1 MKRELKI
8 GDSQIITIA
17 DNGIVTVPCEARMN
31 ISEIA
36 DLFGIFYQTAKRCVR
51 DIEKSGIAN
60 GDYSMCSTVEGLKV
74 FPDYYG
80 LDMITAIAFR
90 VQSAK
95 ADIFR
100 RWIVRRIT
108 EVGSLRTTLLLL
120 QNATL
125 N

>member
-8 GDSQIITIA
+8 GNSQIITIA
-17 DNGIVTVPCEARMN
+17 DNGTVTVPYKVRMN
-31 ISEIA
+31 IFEIA

-60 GDYSMCSTVEGLKV
+60 GDYSMHSTVERLKV
-74 FPDYYG
+74 CPDYYG

-90 VQSAK
+90 VRSAK

-100 RWIVRRIT
+100 KWVIHKTTKADLSEIILQ
-108 EVGSLRTTLLLL
+108 SLQRT
-120 QNATL
+120 AL

>member
-17 DNGIVTVPCEARMN
+17 DNGTVTVPYKVRMN
-31 ISEIA
+31 ISETA

-51 DIEKSGIAN
+51 EIEKSGIAN

-74 FPDYYG
+74 CPDYYG
-80 LDMITAIAFR
+80 LDMITAITFR

-95 ADIFR
+95 AGIFR
-100 RWIVRRIT
+100 RWVVRRIT

>member
-17 DNGIVTVPCEARMN
+17 DNGTVTVPCKVRMN

-51 DIEKSGIAN
+51 DIEKSGISN

-74 FPDYYG
+74 CPDYYG

-95 ADIFR
+95 AEIFR
-100 RWIVRRIT
+100 KWVIHK
-108 EVGSLRTTLLLL
+108 TTKADLSGIIL
-120 QNATL
+120 QPLQKMAL

>member
-8 GDSQIITIA
+8 GNSQIITIT
-17 DNGIVTVPCEARMN
+17 DNGIVTVPYKVRMN

-36 DLFGIFYQTAKRCVR
+36 DLFGIFYQTVKRCVR
-51 DIEKSGIAN
+51 DIEKSDIAN
-60 GDYSMCSTVEGLKV
+60 GDYLMYSTVEGLKV
-74 FPDYYG
+74 CPDYYG

-95 ADIFR
+95 TDILRKWVIHKTTKADLSGI
-100 RWIVRRIT
+100 ILQ
-108 EVGSLRTTLLLL
+108 SLQKT
-120 QNATL
+120 AL

>member
-8 GDSQIITIA
+8 GDSQIITIT
-17 DNGIVTVPCEARMN
+17 DNGTVTVPDKVRMN

-36 DLFGIFYQTAKRCVR
+36 DLFGIFYQTVKRYVR

-60 GDYSMCSTVEGLKV
+60 GDYSMCSTVAGLKV
-74 FPDYYG
+74 CPDYYG
-80 LDMITAIAFR
+80 LEMITAVAFR

-100 RWIVRRIT
+100 RWVVRRII